1 MARHTIFAYKGSREN
16 EQAIGRKLGV
26 HYVLK
31 CSVQRAKNRVRLNVQ
46 LIEVSGGRNLW
57 AERYDRELGDIFQI
71 QDEPAA
77 RIVSAMEVELA
88 PVDRQR
94 LNSNYIAS
102 VEAYDEFLRGL
113 DYHGRRSRDD
123 SLSARAHFRR
133 AIDLD
138 PGFARAYAGLAL
150 AYSRDSIDG
159 WGASVRESLD
169 QAIRLDPGRPAVYRL
184 VSGAIHYARGNLEQ
198 AAELLKAGA
207 EINPNYQQL
216 RVWLG
221 AVYAAVGR
229 MEEAQW
235 EVEEILTINP
245 DFSLKWVEIA
255 FPFRDPQYRD
265 RFMADLV
272 KAGFRD

>member
-138 PGFARAYAGLAL
+138 PG
-150 AYSRDSIDG
+150 
-159 WGASVRESLD
+159 
-169 QAIRLDPGRPAVYRL
+169 RPAVYRL